1 MPRSRRCSAAYVLSM
16 VFKICRPKL
25 PRAGM
30 PIRERPCLEHMQ
42 QLGVRV
48 GQPLASVL
56 SMVFIHQPPLPQ
68 EDELSWFFWIV
79 VFLSVWVIY
88 TTSA

>member
-1 MPRSRRCSAAYVLSM
+1 MPRGRWYPAAYVLSM

-48 GQPLASVL
+48 GQPLAYLL
-56 SMVFIHQPPLPQ
+56 SMVFIHQLLLAQ
-68 EDELSWFFWIV
+68 EGFWLKV
-79 VFLSVWVIY
+79 ENH
-88 TTSA
+88 A

>member
-1 MPRSRRCSAAYVLSM
+1 MSRGRRYPAAYVLSM

-48 GQPLASVL
+48 GQPLAYVL

-68 EDELSWFFWIV
+68 EE
-79 VFLSVWVIY
+79 
-88 TTSA
+88 

>member
-1 MPRSRRCSAAYVLSM
+1 M

-48 GQPLASVL
+48 GQPLAYLL
-56 SMVFIHQPPLPQ
+56 SMVFIHQPLLVQ
-68 EDELSWFFWIV
+68 EE
-79 VFLSVWVIY
+79 
-88 TTSA
+88 

>member
-1 MPRSRRCSAAYVLSM
+1 MPRGRRYPAAYVLSM

-30 PIRERPCLEHMQ
+30 PIRKRPCLEHMQ

-48 GQPLASVL
+48 GQPDGIPLCKIKFGQLGVRVGQPLAFVL

-68 EDELSWFFWIV
+68 EE
-79 VFLSVWVIY
+79 
-88 TTSA
+88 

>member
-1 MPRSRRCSAAYVLSM
+1 
-16 VFKICRPKL
+16 
-25 PRAGM
+25 
-30 PIRERPCLEHMQ
+30 MQ

-68 EDELSWFFWIV
+68 EE
-79 VFLSVWVIY
+79 
-88 TTSA
+88 

>member
-1 MPRSRRCSAAYVLSM
+1 MPRGRRYPAAYVLSM

-56 SMVFIHQPPLPQ
+56 SMVFIHQSLLAQ
-68 EDELSWFFWIV
+68 EE
-79 VFLSVWVIY
+79 Y
-88 TTSA
+88 GPTTRNHA

>member
-1 MPRSRRCSAAYVLSM
+1 M

-68 EDELSWFFWIV
+68 EE
-79 VFLSVWVIY
+79 Y
-88 TTSA
+88 GPTTRNHA

>member
-1 MPRSRRCSAAYVLSM
+1 M
-16 VFKICRPKL
+16 VFKICRPEL

-30 PIRERPCLEHMQ
+30 SVRERPCLEHMQ

-68 EDELSWFFWIV
+68 EE
-79 VFLSVWVIY
+79 
-88 TTSA
+88 

>member
-1 MPRSRRCSAAYVLSM
+1 MPGGRRYPAAYVLSM

-30 PIRERPCLEHMQ
+30 SIKKRPCLEHMQ

-68 EDELSWFFWIV
+68 EE
-79 VFLSVWVIY
+79 
-88 TTSA
+88 

>member
-1 MPRSRRCSAAYVLSM
+1 MPRGRQCPAAYVLSM
-16 VFKICRPKL
+16 VFKICRPQL

-30 PIRERPCLEHMQ
+30 PVRERPCLEHMQ

-56 SMVFIHQPPLPQ
+56 SMVFIHQPLLAQ
-68 EDELSWFFWIV
+68 EEYWP
-79 VFLSVWVIY
+79 
-88 TTSA
+88 TARNHA

>member
-1 MPRSRRCSAAYVLSM
+1 MPKGYRCPTAYVLSM

-68 EDELSWFFWIV
+68 EE
-79 VFLSVWVIY
+79 
-88 TTSA
+88 

>member
-1 MPRSRRCSAAYVLSM
+1 MPRGRWYPAASVLSM

-30 PIRERPCLEHMQ
+30 PIRERPCLEQMQ
-42 QLGVRV
+42 QLVVRV

-56 SMVFIHQPPLPQ
+56 SMVFIHQPLLLQ
-68 EDELSWFFWIV
+68 EEQV
-79 VFLSVWVIY
+79 P
-88 TTSA
+88 TTRNHA